1 MGLGPVE
8 VYARLGGTQYDLRKT
23 KGATETKFT
32 GSAPVYGIGAQI
44 MLFGIGVRAEYE
56 KIDIKE
62 LDSVDMI
69 SVSAFYKF

>member
-1 MGLGPVE
+1 M
-8 VYARLGGTQYDLRKT
+8 
-23 KGATETKFT
+23 
-32 GSAPVYGIGAQI
+32 YGIGAQI